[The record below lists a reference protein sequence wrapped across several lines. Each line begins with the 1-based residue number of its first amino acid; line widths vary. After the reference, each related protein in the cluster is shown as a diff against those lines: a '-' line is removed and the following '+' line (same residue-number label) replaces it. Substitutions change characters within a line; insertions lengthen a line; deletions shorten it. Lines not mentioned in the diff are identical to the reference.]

1 MLTSKALDFE
11 IRSIAA
17 TVHGRYL
24 LRPGPAERLLVGFHG
39 YGENAEAHLAQLMK
53 IPHID
58 RWTLVSVQALH
69 PFYSGRTQQIVA
81 SWMTS
86 QDRELAI
93 ADNKAYVRG
102 VVAAFPTPRAL
113 VFEGFSQGTAMAYRA
128 ASDHS
133 RAAGLIALGGDVPP
147 EITSSLP
154 PVLVGRGMRDD
165 WYPQEKFEKDLKFLK
180 TVTSVSSLVI
190 DGGHE
195 WTDDFRAAAAEF
207 LQRIASS

>member
-39 YGENAEAHLAQLMK
+39 YGENAEAHLAQLVK

-58 RWTLVSVQALH
+58 RWTVVSVQGLH

-93 ADNKAYVRG
+93 ADNKAYVRS
-102 VVAAFPTPRAL
+102 VVAAFPTPRERLRGSKRWPSA
-113 VFEGFSQGTAMAYRA
+113 R
-128 ASDHS
+128 
-133 RAAGLIALGGDVPP
+133 AGL
-147 EITSSLP
+147 TS
-154 PVLVGRGMRDD
+154 RT
-165 WYPQEKFEKDLKFLK
+165 E
-180 TVTSVSSLVI
+180 
-190 DGGHE
+190 
-195 WTDDFRAAAAEF
+195 
-207 LQRIASS
+207 